1 MYLWLYININYIC
14 KNKTAKHYK
23 FRSAIIRINTEGK
36 SLMMNFMKKQWSP
49 LTAYWIFCLTLFKLG
64 LRLRPHIVCFECG
77 LISRILYQ
85 LITHQFYVHSDELY
99 NINKKREKC
108 KIKNKLQDMKV
119 TVWKYNSKYTNMYI
133 QCTCVL
139 CRII

>member
-1 MYLWLYININYIC
+1 M
-14 KNKTAKHYK
+14 
-23 FRSAIIRINTEGK
+23 K
-36 SLMMNFMKKQWSP
+36 SLNSLLKFLFYSIQTWFKIK
-49 LTAYWIFCLTLFKLG
+49 TTYCL
-64 LRLRPHIVCFECG
+64 FECG

-119 TVWKYNSKYTNMYI
+119 TV
-133 QCTCVL
+133 
-139 CRII
+139 